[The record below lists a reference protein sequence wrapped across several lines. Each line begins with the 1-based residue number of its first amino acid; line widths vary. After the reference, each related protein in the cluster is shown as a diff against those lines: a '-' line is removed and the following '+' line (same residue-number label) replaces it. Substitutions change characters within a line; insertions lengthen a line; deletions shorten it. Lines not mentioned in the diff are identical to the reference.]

1 MADFSF
7 NIAGVEFEVAVTG
20 PQSERLGTYEAYPSR
35 GGPVDVRIDLEVV
48 PGLGK
53 DDPEGPTYPAFETVR
68 FSDTELVLSRKCA
81 RGRID
86 IADSGTLHAQF
97 QSHQAP
103 SGLEAIIRIAASL
116 ALPHRDTLILH
127 SSSVAG
133 PEGALVFSGVSGAG
147 KSTISTMLAEHCGA
161 LKLADELLFVSKSGV
176 SKSGS
181 RWHVTVA
188 PFKGSE
194 GLPHGES
201 RELASVNFLVQAP
214 EHHRKP
220 IAPATAMNELCRHV
234 VTYARAPKTSAKI
247 LGLVADLVSAVPCYE
262 LEFSKHPSVGEVL
275 GITCEQAGASIPWVK
290 EEVE

>member
-1 MADFSF
+1 MTDFTF
-7 NIAGVEFEVAVTG
+7 NIEGVEFEVAISG
-20 PQSERLGTYEAYPSR
+20 PCSPERLGTYEAYPSR

-68 FSDTELVLSRKCA
+68 FSDRELVLSRKCA
-81 RGRID
+81 RGHID
-86 IADSGTLHAQF
+86 IGENGKLHAHF

-133 PEGALVFSGVSGAG
+133 PDGALVFSGVSGAG
-147 KSTISTMLAEHCGA
+147 KSTISTMLSDHCGA
-161 LKLADELLFVSKSGV
+161 LKLADELLFVSKSG
-176 SKSGS
+176 GS
-181 RWHVTVA
+181 WSVAVA

-201 RELASVNFLVQAP
+201 RKLASLNFLVQAP
-214 EHHRKP
+214 AHLRKQ
-220 IAPATAMNELCRHV
+220 IRSAEAMNELCRHV

-247 LGLVADLVSAVPCYE
+247 LSLVADLVSSVPCYE
-262 LEFSKHPSVGEVL
+262 LKFAKHPSVGEVL
-275 GITCEQAGASIPWVK
+275 GITCEQAGAPIPWVK
-290 EEVE
+290 ADDE